1 MIERPGFQ
9 RTPNFPPRSF
19 LKPGEKADGSH
30 LNAVDREAL
39 ERCVEIACQDK
50 RAGRAEQ
57 IEWMIATNG
66 GGWFEAAIFASFC
79 CQMNSLRLK
88 PWESPPVHGRE
99 EDPKSWRLLQRM
111 LKLGISQ
118 FEPDPAAA
126 LMRAK
131 Q

>member
-1 MIERPGFQ
+1 MTKLGLQ
-9 RTPNFPPRSF
+9 RTPNLPPTGF

-30 LNAVDREAL
+30 LDAVDREAL
-39 ERCVEIACQDK
+39 ERSIEIACQDK

-57 IEWMIATNG
+57 IAWKIANND

-79 CQMNSLRLK
+79 CQVDSLRLK
-88 PWESPPVHGRE
+88 PWESPPVHGRK
-99 EDPKSWRLLQRM
+99 EDPQSWRLLRRM
-111 LKLGISQ
+111 LKAGISQ

-131 Q
+131 R

>member
-1 MIERPGFQ
+1 MTEGFQ
-9 RTPNFPPRSF
+9 RTANLPARSF

-30 LNAVDREAL
+30 LDPIDREAL
-39 ERCVEIACQDK
+39 ERCIEIACQD
-50 RAGRAEQ
+50 RRPGRAEQ
-57 IEWMIATNG
+57 IEWMIANNS
-66 GGWFEAAIFASFC
+66 GGWFEAAIFASYC

-99 EDPKSWRLLQRM
+99 EDPPSWRLLRRM
-111 LKLGISQ
+111 LNAGISQ
-118 FEPDPAAA
+118 FEPDPPAA